1 VTSHFQIW
9 CERCQLCIGCSL
21 AASEIRELVVGI
33 APKHHYGSDTK
44 WIISK
49 YLLIVLFEKKNLL
62 IVVAKMH
69 TG

>member
-1 VTSHFQIW
+1 
-9 CERCQLCIGCSL
+9 L

-49 YLLIVLFEKKNLL
+49 YLLIVLFEIFFLL